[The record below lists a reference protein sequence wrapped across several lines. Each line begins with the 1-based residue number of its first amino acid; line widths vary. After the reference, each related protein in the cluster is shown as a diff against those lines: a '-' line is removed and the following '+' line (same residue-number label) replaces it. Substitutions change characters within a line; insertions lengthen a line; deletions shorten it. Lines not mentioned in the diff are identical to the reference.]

1 MSDPVVRLNVALEGR
16 FTIER
21 ELGEGG
27 MATVY
32 LAEDIKHERR
42 VALKVLKPELA
53 AVVGAERFLAEIKTT
68 ANLQHPHIV
77 PLFDSGE
84 GDGFLFYVMPFLE
97 GESLR
102 ERLAREKQLPIDDA
116 LEIATA
122 VAGALDYAPR
132 RDVVHRDIQPENI
145 LLHDGQ
151 PMVADFGIA
160 LAVSAAGG
168 SRLTQ
173 TGMSLG
179 TPQYMSPEQ
188 ALGEG
193 GVDARSDVYS
203 LACVTYEMLAGEPP
217 HVGRTAQ
224 AIMAKVITQ
233 QASRLSAGRDTIP
246 SHVDSTV
253 HKALQKLPADRFA
266 SVADFAEALVK
277 PGLAAQPLGPARKR
291 RTLPA
296 LVGAGGLAVVTVV
309 VTLLVR
315 AGGGGAPIDS
325 VAVLP
330 FENMSADPDGAYLS
344 EGITESLID
353 RLSELADL
361 RVVPR
366 GISARY
372 KGEDLDLGAVGAELK
387 VGALVT
393 GRVGEIGDRLVV
405 RAELID
411 VAKLAQLW
419 GAQYDEELADVLEV
433 QTELVAQIAREL
445 RIRLSPEDER
455 GFTRHDP
462 ENSEAYQLFLKS
474 RYHTLKISPEG
485 IARGLEYAQQAV
497 ELDPTYSL
505 GHAALADA
513 FLASGFHGLLPA
525 EEAYP
530 KARAAALTA
539 IELDETVS
547 QARLEMA
554 LVRWFVDWDWTGGLA
569 DAERAVELDP
579 TNPDALSMT
588 GMFLCTM
595 DRLDEGID
603 LTRRA
608 VALDP
613 FTPDVPQNL
622 AACYRYAGR
631 YEEALAAVD
640 DVLELE
646 PNNLRATFDR
656 SRLLQL
662 LDEHDAA
669 TAAMEQVLESAGLDA
684 ASSPE
689 LARLYAKVGRFQDAR
704 DIIDRVDLGTADPV
718 ILAEVFT
725 DLGERDLAFDAL
737 ERALRERS
745 GLLPFL
751 VRRGLAPLRDDP
763 RFDEFLSR
771 VGPADSAAGPG

>member
-1 MSDPVVRLNVALEGR
+1 MSDDPTTRLNAALEGR
-16 FTIER
+16 YAIESK
-21 ELGEGG
+21 LGEGG

-32 LAEDIKHERR
+32 LAKDLKHNRK
-42 VALKVLKPELA
+42 VAIRVLKPELA
-53 AVVGAERFLAEIKTT
+53 AAIGAERFLAEIKTT

-84 GDGFLFYVMPFLE
+84 GDGVLFYVMPLVE

-102 ERLAREKQLPIDDA
+102 EKLVREKQLSIDDA
-116 LEIATA
+116 LQIATA
-122 VAGALDYAPR
+122 VASALDYAHR
-132 RDVVHRDIQPENI
+132 RDVVHRDIKPENI
-145 LLHDGQ
+145 LFHDGQ
-151 PMVADFGIA
+151 PMVTDFGIA

-188 ALGEG
+188 AIGEG
-193 GVDARSDVYS
+193 DVDARSDVYS
-203 LACVTYEMLAGEPP
+203 LGSVTYEMLVGEPP
-217 HVGRTAQ
+217 HIGRTAQ
-224 AIMAKVITQ
+224 AIVAKVITQ
-233 QASRLSAGRDTIP
+233 QASRLSALRDTVP

-277 PGLAAQPLGPARKR
+277 PGLVVQTRAPAGKRHRLAAL
-291 RTLPA
+291 L
-296 LVGAGGLAVVTVV
+296 GAGGLAVVAVV
-309 VTLLVR
+309 ASLLVR
-315 AGGGGAPIDS
+315 TGGGGVPLDS

-330 FENMSADPDGAYLS
+330 FENTSGDPDGAYLS
-344 EGITESLID
+344 EGITENLID

-372 KGEDLDLGAVGAELK
+372 KGEDLDLDAVGAELN
-387 VGALVT
+387 VRALVT

-405 RAELID
+405 RVELID
-411 VAKLAQLW
+411 VAELAQVW
-419 GAQYDEELADVLEV
+419 GAQYDEGIADILDV
-433 QTELVAQIAREL
+433 QAELVTQISREL
-445 RIRLSPEDER
+445 QIRLSPEDER
-455 GFTRHDP
+455 SLTRHDP

-474 RYHTLKISPEG
+474 RYHTLKISAEG

-513 FLASGFHGLLPA
+513 FLASGFQGLLPV

-554 LVRWFVDWDWTGGLA
+554 LVRWFVDWDWTGALG

-579 TNPDALSMT
+579 TNADAVSMT
-588 GMFLCTM
+588 GMFLCNLNRM
-595 DRLDEGID
+595 DEGIA

-608 VALDP
+608 VELDP
-613 FTPDVPQNL
+613 FTPDVVQNL
-622 AACYRYAGR
+622 GLCYGYAGR
-631 YEEALAAVD
+631 YEEALASAD
-640 DVLELE
+640 EVLELE
-646 PNNLRATFDR
+646 PNNLRARFDR
-656 SRLLQL
+656 PGLLQL
-662 LDEHDAA
+662 LGEHEAA
-669 TAAMEQVLESAGLDA
+669 IAAMYQELESVGLDPAASPRLAGLY
-684 ASSPE
+684 
-689 LARLYAKVGRFQDAR
+689 ARVGRLQDAR
-704 DIIDRVDLGTADPV
+704 DIIERVDLGTADPV
-718 ILAEVFT
+718 TLAEVFT
-725 DLGERDLAFDAL
+725 DLGEPDLAFDAL

-745 GLLPFL
+745 GMLPFV
-751 VRRGLAPLRDDP
+751 VRRRLAPLRDDS
-763 RFDEFLSR
+763 RFDDLLDR
-771 VGPADSAAGPG
+771 VGR